1 MFFRKNIALCKNK
14 ITTGGHFYY
23 KKTFERAVYRRLGIM
38 LSAMLVNLL
47 SATQVGFLQPR
58 VSASFSNT
66 GCASY
71 SRASELPVVARLSY
85 LQQYRVC
92 FLQLRKCSTY
102 SRACALVTIGQVHYL
117 QSSKCSTYSRKCVCY
132 STAMTVLLLIFRLL
146 VTKIN
151 NFML

>member
-1 MFFRKNIALCKNK
+1 MFFRKNIALWKNK
-14 ITTGGHFYY
+14 ITPDGHFYY

-38 LSAMLVNLL
+38 LSAV
-47 SATQVGFLQPR
+47 QVGFLQPR
-58 VSASFSNT
+58 VSTSFSNT

-92 FLQLRKCSTY
+92 FLQLRKCSTC
-102 SRACALVTIGQVHYL
+102 SRACALVTVGQVRYL
-117 QSSKCSTYSRKCVCY
+117 QSQVCASY
-132 STAMTVLLLIFRLL
+132 STAITVLLLIFRLL